1 MSFAMARD
9 ETPNERIREYL
20 RRLTPQ
26 ARSRLLAEVER
37 LQLCGGDMPGSD
49 FILAEL
55 RAEFRNKGQTYDRLM
70 ES

>member
-1 MSFAMARD
+1 MVRD

-20 RRLTPQ
+20 KRLTPQ

-49 FILAEL
+49 LILAEL
-55 RAEFRNKGQTYDRLM
+55 RVE
-70 ES
+70 